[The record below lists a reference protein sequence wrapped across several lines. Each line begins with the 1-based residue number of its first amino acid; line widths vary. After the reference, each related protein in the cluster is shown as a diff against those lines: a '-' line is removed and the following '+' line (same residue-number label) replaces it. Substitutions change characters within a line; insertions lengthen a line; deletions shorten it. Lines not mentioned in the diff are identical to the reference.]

1 MSAPRAEGG
10 AGTGPPVPAGANPSP
25 ELETRNLDVRYP
37 GTSNLVLADVSMA
50 VAPGTLYSV
59 LGPNGAGKSSLIRA
73 LLGLVHPARGEAF
86 LGGVPASDWKARERA
101 RRVGVVPQSEAFQFP
116 LSVEELVSM
125 GRYPYLGAL
134 GSPTA
139 TDRAVV
145 MDALTRCDA
154 AELAPR
160 PVDTLSGGELQRV
173 RIARALAQEPATL
186 ILDEPTASLDL
197 SHEMEIMEL
206 LRDVVSAGRTVLMTT
221 HHLDL
226 AGRYSDRMLLLD
238 EGRVAAEGT
247 PAEVLNARDL
257 ERVFGWPV
265 TVTEDPVTGT
275 PRVTPLARE
284 R

>member
-1 MSAPRAEGG
+1 
-10 AGTGPPVPAGANPSP
+10 VPAGVSPGP
-25 ELETRNLDVRYP
+25 ELETRTLDVRYP
-37 GTSNLVLADVSMA
+37 GSPELVLRDVSMA

-73 LLGLVHPARGEAF
+73 LLGLVRPARGEAF
-86 LGGVPASDWKARERA
+86 LAGVPAADWRPRERA

-116 LSVEELVSM
+116 MTVEELVSM
-125 GRYPYLGAL
+125 GRYPYLTAL
-134 GSPTA
+134 SSPTA
-139 TDRAVV
+139 KDRSVV
-145 MDALTRCDA
+145 ADALTRCDA

-173 RIARALAQEPATL
+173 RIARALAQEPSTL

-206 LRDVVSAGRTVLMTT
+206 LRDVVSSGRTVLMTT

-226 AGRYSDRMLLLD
+226 AGRYSDRLLLLNR
-238 EGRVAAEGT
+238 GAVAAEGT

-265 TVTEDPVTGT
+265 TVTDDPVTGT